1 MKEMI
6 LKSTKDAL
14 ELKFSLLVLT
24 ATLRTVTDSRT
35 YKAQSQ
41 ICNGFL
47 NLTRFIK
54 LKFDKIPR
62 HFIKGEKMKNLV
74 LAAIVALVFAGC
86 TANKPAPA
94 EQNAQ
99 EYRHATQIKDA
110 SCPHNGMANASCA
123 QSHGAMKECPHHGN
137 HGADKNL
144 GCSSESAKS
153 KPCPK
158 CDAKAHGCAQHKEC
172 AHHGKSSAS
181 DKAHACP
188 HHKH

>member
-1 MKEMI
+1 
-6 LKSTKDAL
+6 LPRPL
-14 ELKFSLLVLT
+14 NLT
-24 ATLRTVTDSRT
+24 HFAARS
-35 YKAQSQ
+35 
-41 ICNGFL
+41 

-74 LAAIVALVFAGC
+74 LAAIAALVFAGC
-86 TANKPAPA
+86 AANKPAPA

-110 SCPHNGMANASCA
+110 SCPH
-123 QSHGAMKECPHHGN
+123 HGN

-144 GCSSESAKS
+144 GCSSDCAKS

-158 CDAKAHGCAQHKEC
+158 CDAKAHGCAQYKGC
-172 AHHGKSSAS
+172 AHHGKSNAS

>member
-1 MKEMI
+1 MI

-14 ELKFSLLVLT
+14 ELKFSLLALA
-24 ATLRTVTDSRT
+24 ATLRTVTDNRT

-41 ICNGFL
+41 ICNSFL

-54 LKFDKIPR
+54 LKFDKIAR
-62 HFIKGEKMKNLV
+62 HFTKGEKMKNLV
-74 LAAIVALVFAGC
+74 LAAIAALFFAGC
-86 TANKPAPA
+86 AANKPAPA

-110 SCPHNGMANASCA
+110 SCPHHGMANASCA
-123 QSHGAMKECPHHGN
+123 QAHGAMKECPHHGN
-137 HGADKNL
+137 HGVDKSL
-144 GCSSESAKS
+144 GCSGESDKS

-158 CDAKAHGCAQHKEC
+158 CDAKAQGCAQHKEC
-172 AHHGKSSAS
+172 THHGKSGAS

>member
-1 MKEMI
+1 MI
-6 LKSTKDAL
+6 LKSAKNAAKLRNLTLLTVDGVSNLAR
-14 ELKFSLLVLT
+14 SLNLIHF
-24 ATLRTVTDSRT
+24 AARS
-35 YKAQSQ
+35 
-41 ICNGFL
+41 

-54 LKFDKIPR
+54 LKFDKIAR

-74 LAAIVALVFAGC
+74 LAAIAALVFAGC
-86 TANKPAPA
+86 AANKPAPA

-99 EYRHATQIKDA
+99 EYRHATQIEDA
-110 SCPHNGMANASCA
+110 SCPHHGMANASCAA

-144 GCSSESAKS
+144 GCSGESAKS

>member
-1 MKEMI
+1 MPRP
-6 LKSTKDAL
+6 LN
-14 ELKFSLLVLT
+14 LT
-24 ATLRTVTDSRT
+24 HFAARS
-35 YKAQSQ
+35 
-41 ICNGFL
+41 

-86 TANKPAPA
+86 AANKPAPA

-158 CDAKAHGCAQHKEC
+158 CDAKAHGCAQDKEC